1 MRVECEICGAY
12 TEDPKEIEWAKKY
25 KTCPECR
32 HIGSLFITEEADSMS
47 MFEKI
52 NKVIDERYLDGD
64 YIRLHDRNGVH
75 LAEVIEPMLEEEE
88 TISQYSVDYAE
99 IYDNPGVTIYYFSI
113 AYVED
118 GVLEHFT
125 YEIEVC

>member
-1 MRVECEICGAY
+1 M
-12 TEDPKEIEWAKKY
+12 T
-25 KTCPECR
+25 
-32 HIGSLFITEEADSMS
+32 

-64 YIRLHDRNGVH
+64 HITLFDENGVH
-75 LAEVIEPMLEEEE
+75 LAEAIESMLEEEE
-88 TISQYSVDYAE
+88 TIFQYSVDYSE
-99 IYDNPGVTIYYFSI
+99 VYDTTIYYFSI

>member
-1 MRVECEICGAY
+1 MN
-12 TEDPKEIEWAKKY
+12 
-25 KTCPECR
+25 
-32 HIGSLFITEEADSMS
+32 

-52 NKVIDERYLDGD
+52 NKMIEERFLDGD
-64 YIRLHDRNGVH
+64 CITLYDKDGVH

-99 IYDNPGVTIYYFSI
+99 VFDSPGESIYYFSI
-113 AYVED
+113 AYIED

-125 YEIEVC
+125 YEIEEF